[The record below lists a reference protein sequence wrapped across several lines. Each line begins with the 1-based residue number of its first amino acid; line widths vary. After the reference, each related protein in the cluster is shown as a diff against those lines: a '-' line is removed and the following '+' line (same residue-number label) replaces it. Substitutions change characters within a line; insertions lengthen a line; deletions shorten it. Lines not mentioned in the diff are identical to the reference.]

1 MGGKAA
7 AASQLRAEGRGE
19 VERGSS
25 SSSSSCFPP
34 GGGRRRS
41 LLSVLGLGSG
51 GAAVWELKRRVVAVE
66 SRSSAALRRGGLEGG
81 DRSAP
86 SSGHALFLL
95 PQSFSFPV

>member
-19 VERGSS
+19 AERGSS
-25 SSSSSCFPP
+25 SFSSCFPP

-41 LLSVLGLGSG
+41 LLSVPGPGSG

-81 DRSAP
+81 SRSAP